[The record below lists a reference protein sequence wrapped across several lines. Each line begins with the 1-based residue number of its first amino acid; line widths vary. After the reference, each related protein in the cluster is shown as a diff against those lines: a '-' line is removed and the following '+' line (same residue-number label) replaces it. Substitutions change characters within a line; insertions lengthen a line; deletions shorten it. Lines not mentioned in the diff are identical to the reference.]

1 MVFFLTSNTL
11 CDPVNIEIFDALTHA
26 NLHSLKDFQS
36 KKIPCSRLLTVKFY
50 ILLLLL
56 FCALFKTQDL
66 KNHTLFRGTYPY
78 MLNMG
83 VPPPPPRPRAFVI
96 VNIVEVFSNS
106 MHLYFSVISFILQ
119 LSNSLLKTL
128 KIYSKKKRYISAYAS
143 NDLHQTE
150 L

>member
-1 MVFFLTSNTL
+1 MHI
-11 CDPVNIEIFDALTHA
+11 PVYAKYGSA
-26 NLHSLKDFQS
+26 
-36 KKIPCSRLLTVKFY
+36 
-50 ILLLLL
+50 
-56 FCALFKTQDL
+56 
-66 KNHTLFRGTYPY
+66 
-78 MLNMG
+78 
-83 VPPPPPRPRAFVI
+83 RPRAFVI

-128 KIYSKKKRYISAYAS
+128 KTYSKKKRYISAYAS